1 MRKIWFVFFLYLLSS
16 HLPAQTPV
24 QFPVRIEA
32 AIVVGNEKT
41 KEEVILR
48 EIPFHFPDT
57 LDLEDLQYIQNRI
70 TNLMLFNQVELGLL
84 GEPGHTILVIQV
96 TESWYIYPVPL
107 LFINERSWSKIS
119 YGFQLTHQNF
129 RGMNERLSAGGWLGY
144 NPSFFLHYFNPWL
157 GRNAKMILG
166 FNFFGRKVG
175 NKFFDFNEG
184 HLGGSI
190 TLGKRL
196 SLNDLVQATFEL
208 QRITIP
214 EEYREY
220 SVSGNGTDIVPK
232 FSLQYVNDHRDL
244 VEYPKSGYYIIW
256 QGARA
261 GLTDKQPEFWRFSFD
276 HRLYFKLNERM
287 SIGGRNFL
295 VLNRGELPIYD
306 RVFIGY
312 SERIRGYFNTVL
324 TAQNLMVQNYEMR
337 INILPIR
344 YLSWK
349 EAPYMSVFFQGLK
362 YGLSMGIFMDSGVVW
377 DHPEQFALKNY
388 YTGYGLG
395 LHIHL
400 PYINVFRIDHAWND
414 KGRGEWIFEVG
425 VVF

>member
-1 MRKIWFVFFLYLLSS
+1 MHKIWFAFFLYLLSTNLS
-16 HLPAQTPV
+16 AQTPI
-24 QFPVRIEA
+24 QFPVRIET

-41 KEEVILR
+41 REEVILR
-48 EIPFHFPDT
+48 EIPFRFPDT

-119 YGFQLTHQNF
+119 YGFQLTHRNF
-129 RGMNERLSAGGWLGY
+129 RGMNERLSLGGWLGY
-144 NPSFFLHYFNPWL
+144 NPAFFLRYFNPWL
-157 GRNAKMILG
+157 GRNSKLILG

-175 NKFFDFNEG
+175 NKFFDFDEG

-196 SLNDLVQATFEL
+196 SLHNLLQANFEL

-214 EEYREY
+214 AEYQEY
-220 SVSGNGTDIVPK
+220 SVSGSGMDIVPK
-232 FSLQYVNDHRDL
+232 LSLQYINDRRDL
-244 VEYPKSGYYIIW
+244 LEYPKSGYFINW
-256 QGARA
+256 QATRSGFN
-261 GLTDKQPEFWRFSFD
+261 DKQPEFWRFSFD
-276 HRLYFKLNERM
+276 HRLYLKLNNRM
-287 SIGGRNFL
+287 SVGGRNFL
-295 VLNRGELPIYD
+295 LLNRGELPIYD
-306 RVFIGY
+306 KVFIGY
-312 SERIRGYFNTVL
+312 GERIRGYFNTVL
-324 TAQNLMVQNYEMR
+324 TDQNLMMQNYEMR
-337 INILPIR
+337 INLLPIR

-349 EAPYMSVFFQGLK
+349 DAPYMPVFFQGLK

-377 DHPEQFALKNY
+377 DQPEQITLKKF

-400 PYINVFRIDHAWND
+400 PYISVLRIDHAWND
-414 KGRGEWIFEVG
+414 KGRGEWIIEIG